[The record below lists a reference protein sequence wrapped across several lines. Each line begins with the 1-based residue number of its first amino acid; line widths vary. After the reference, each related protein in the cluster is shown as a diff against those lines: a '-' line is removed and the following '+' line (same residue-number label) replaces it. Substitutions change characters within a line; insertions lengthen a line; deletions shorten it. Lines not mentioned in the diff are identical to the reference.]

1 MSIRDGGHYNSNM
14 ECNSLFLLP
23 KSRHGPVL
31 PFFITVRT
39 MRVFQLHTGIQDT
52 PNALRVSL
60 SDGGEK
66 VIGRV

>member
-1 MSIRDGGHYNSNM
+1 MSIRDGGHYSNM

-39 MRVFQLHTGIQDT
+39 MRVFQLHTSIQDT

-66 VIGRV
+66 R